1 MKRLAVY
8 FHYDARGRIDQPCRL
23 AVQSMRPF
31 AQLLFVTN
39 GALGPEERAW
49 VEGTGAE
56 LLERENTG
64 FDVGAYRDA
73 LLHCGQETVCGFDE
87 LVLMNF
93 TLAGPVSGGRDEP
106 LRRMF
111 ETMAKRPELDF
122 WGLTRHYAMRS
133 RRFGGRVPEHLQSH
147 FLAVRGRLL
156 RDPAF
161 WDYWRQMR
169 LPRSYEESVTC
180 HETRF
185 TEYFAEKG
193 FRWDS
198 YVQTDDLRQVFLN
211 PIMACPRELIEKRGC
226 PFFKRRSFFTPYA
239 DELRRTDGT
248 ASRELY
254 EYLCRETAYPVEAL
268 LASLLQDYP
277 LADLACNL
285 PWHYI
290 LAPGEESGAPDLAGR
305 GLRLLRFAPL
315 PCEGAAAWYLEQS
328 AAEADKHLA
337 AAAALFEKNPRLG
350 LLCPAWPSW
359 PPSGRACAERWRAVY
374 PGLAEEEKVPAGL
387 TPPKAPVAGWALVR
401 EAALHGAD
409 LDLQSGDCCWR
420 LPLRA
425 QKNGFYSAVFETAAH
440 AAARA
445 EQLWVYQAAS
455 EAPSAVAKQLGRLVK
470 HKLERR

>member
-290 LAPGEESGAPDLAGR
+290 LAPGEESGAP
-305 GLRLLRFAPL
+305 
-315 PCEGAAAWYLEQS
+315 ES
-328 AAEADKHLA
+328 S
-337 AAAALFEKNPRLG
+337 N
-350 LLCPAWPSW
+350 
-359 PPSGRACAERWRAVY
+359 
-374 PGLAEEEKVPAGL
+374 
-387 TPPKAPVAGWALVR
+387 
-401 EAALHGAD
+401 
-409 LDLQSGDCCWR
+409 
-420 LPLRA
+420 
-425 QKNGFYSAVFETAAH
+425 
-440 AAARA
+440 
-445 EQLWVYQAAS
+445 
-455 EAPSAVAKQLGRLVK
+455 
-470 HKLERR
+470 